1 MERKANTYFCR
12 RTVPRPTGNALNRPK
27 LTPHSGKLP
36 RRKKCLTGKTLK
48 ACYFYAVKTLLVRD
62 RIWPRPR
69 VAVSVLVLT
78 FLSSIACASEYCTK
92 EQYERDNALI
102 TGAFSN
108 GTLLKGPKSL
118 RDSIL
123 VEEGMWFGMNYPK
136 QIAFMQSYECAMAG
150 ASGKHLLYMDVR
162 SLGTGKLLSTWTL
175 GALKPAEEPYNPTNP
190 ETPGPTEDEN
200 RIGLTGK
207 PRAVLIKTVV
217 DECRSKS
224 DSPTFCSCYANAM
237 ADSLSIKELNE
248 ASAAGNVETGITAL
262 RPKLEAAA
270 KRCVTN

>member
-1 MERKANTYFCR
+1 M
-12 RTVPRPTGNALNRPK
+12 PNRQ
-27 LTPHSGKLP
+27 
-36 RRKKCLTGKTLK
+36 TLK
-48 ACYFYAVKTLLVRD
+48 ACYFYGVKTLLVRD
-62 RIWPRPR
+62 RVWPRPR

-108 GTLLKGPKSL
+108 GTLLRGPKGL

-123 VEEGMWFGMNYPK
+123 VEEGMWFGMNYLK

-175 GALKPAEEPYNPTNP
+175 GALKPAETLPPTNR
-190 ETPGPTEDEN
+190 GD
-200 RIGLTGK
+200 
-207 PRAVLIKTVV
+207 V
-217 DECRSKS
+217 
-224 DSPTFCSCYANAM
+224 
-237 ADSLSIKELNE
+237 
-248 ASAAGNVETGITAL
+248 
-262 RPKLEAAA
+262 
-270 KRCVTN
+270 